1 MFLFGAGATHLVAD
15 KNLSFF
21 VFLGKISKVYF
32 KKVMFSILC
41 QPQA

>member
-21 VFLGKISKVYF
+21 ILLGKMSTTVLQ
-32 KKVMFSILC
+32 KVMFSILC